1 MPLRHIQPERYDGLL
16 TEKADHWQSTLSALG
31 APTANVYPSPPTGY
45 RLRAEFRI
53 WHDGDDLNYVMFSP
67 DQPKDPVVI
76 SNFMIASPVIQAA
89 MEPLRLRLQSR
100 EVLRKKLFQ
109 VEFLSTLAGELL
121 VSLIYHRPVDDAW
134 EDAARQLAADINAS
148 IIGRS
153 RKQKRVI
160 GQDWVRET
168 LRVNDRS
175 FHYTQPE
182 GAFTQPNGW
191 VNQHMLEWVTSQT
204 HDQNAD
210 LLELYCGVGN
220 FTLPLSH
227 FYRRV
232 LATELSKS
240 ATRAAT
246 ENLALNNITN
256 VEFARLSAEEVTQ
269 AIRGVREFRRL
280 EHLRNP
286 LRDYRFTTLFVD
298 PPRAGLDPET
308 LALASSFPRLIYISC
323 NPTTLSRD
331 IEMLNQTHA
340 VSHLAFFDQFPYTHH
355 LEVGTV
361 LRRKSL

>member
-1 MPLRHIQPERYDGLL
+1 MPLRHIQPELYDHLL
-16 TEKADHWQSTLSALG
+16 SEKVNHWQSTLSALG
-31 APTANVYPSPPTGY
+31 APAAEVFPSPPTGY

-67 DQPKDPVVI
+67 DRPKDPVAV
-76 SNFMIASPVIQAA
+76 SNFSIASPVIQAT
-89 MEPLRLRLQSR
+89 MEPLRLKLQSR
-100 EVLRKKLFQ
+100 DVLRKKLFQ

-121 VSLIYHRPVDDAW
+121 VSLIYHRRLDDAW
-134 EDAARQLAADINAS
+134 EDAAMQLAADINAS

-160 GQDWVRET
+160 GRDWVRET
-168 LRVNDRS
+168 LCVNDRS
-175 FHYTQPE
+175 FHYNQPE

-220 FTLPLSH
+220 FTLPLSNY
-227 FYRRV
+227 YRRV

-240 ATRAAT
+240 ATRAAA
-246 ENLALNNITN
+246 ENLALNDITN

-269 AIRGVREFRRL
+269 AIRGDREFRRL
-280 EHLRNP
+280 EHLKHP

-298 PPRAGLDPET
+298 PPRAGLDPDT
-308 LALASSFPRLIYISC
+308 LALASRFPLLIYISC

-331 IEMLNQTHA
+331 IEMLNQSHA

>member
-1 MPLRHIQPERYDGLL
+1 MPLRHIQPELYDRLL
-16 TEKADHWQSTLSALG
+16 AKKVEHWQPTFSALG
-31 APTANVYPSPPTGY
+31 APAAEVFPSPPTAY

-67 DQPKDPVVI
+67 DRPKDPVVV
-76 SNFMIASPVIQAA
+76 SNFSIASPVIQAA
-89 MEPLRLRLQSR
+89 MEPLRLKLQSR
-100 EVLRKKLFQ
+100 DVLRKKLFQ

-121 VSLIYHRPVDDAW
+121 VSLIYHHPLDDAW
-134 EDAARQLAADINAS
+134 EDAAKQLAADINAS

-160 GQDWVRET
+160 GRDWVQET
-168 LRVNDRS
+168 LCVNDRS

-220 FTLPLSH
+220 FTLPLSNY
-227 FYRRV
+227 YRRV

-240 ATRAAT
+240 ATRAAA
-246 ENLALNNITN
+246 ENLALNDITN

-269 AIRGVREFRRL
+269 AIRGDREFRRL
-280 EHLRNP
+280 EHLKHP

-298 PPRAGLDPET
+298 PPRAGLDPDT
-308 LALASSFPRLIYISC
+308 LALASRFPLLIYISC
-323 NPTTLSRD
+323 NPTTLIRD
-331 IEMLNQTHA
+331 IEMLNQSHA

-361 LRRKSL
+361 LRRKSP

>member
-1 MPLRHIQPERYDGLL
+1 MPLRHIQPELYDRLL
-16 TEKADHWQSTLSALG
+16 AKKVEHWQPTFSALG
-31 APTANVYPSPPTGY
+31 APAAEVFPSPPTAY

-67 DQPKDPVVI
+67 DRPKDPVVV
-76 SNFMIASPVIQAA
+76 SNFSIASPVIQAA
-89 MEPLRLRLQSR
+89 MEPLRLKLQSR
-100 EVLRKKLFQ
+100 DVLRKKLFQ

-121 VSLIYHRPVDDAW
+121 VSLIYHRPLDDAW
-134 EDAARQLAADINAS
+134 EDAAKQLAADINAS

-160 GQDWVRET
+160 GRDWVQET
-168 LRVNDRS
+168 LCVNDRS

-220 FTLPLSH
+220 FTLPLSNY
-227 FYRRV
+227 YRRV

-240 ATRAAT
+240 ATRAAA

-269 AIRGVREFRRL
+269 AIRGDREFRRL
-280 EHLRNP
+280 EHLKHP

-298 PPRAGLDPET
+298 PPRAGLDPDT
-308 LALASSFPRLIYISC
+308 LALASRFPLLIYISC

-331 IEMLNQTHA
+331 IEMLNQSHA

>member
-1 MPLRHIQPERYDGLL
+1 MPLRHIKPELYDRLL
-16 TEKADHWQSTLSALG
+16 TEKVDHWQAILSALG
-31 APTANVYPSPPTGY
+31 APAAEVFPSPATGY

-67 DQPKDPVVI
+67 DRPKDPVVVP
-76 SNFMIASPVIQAA
+76 SFSIASPVIQAA
-89 MEPLRLRLQSR
+89 MEPLRLKLQSQD
-100 EVLRKKLFQ
+100 VLRKKLFQ
-109 VEFLSTLAGELL
+109 VEFLNTLAGELL
-121 VSLIYHRPVDDAW
+121 VSLIYHRPLDDAW
-134 EDAARQLAADINAS
+134 GDAAKQLAADINAS

-160 GQDWVRET
+160 GRDWVRET
-168 LRVNDRS
+168 LCVNNRS

-246 ENLALNNITN
+246 ENLALNDITN
-256 VEFARLSAEEVTQ
+256 VEFARLSAEEVAQ
-269 AIRGVREFRRL
+269 AIRGDREFRRL
-280 EHLRNP
+280 KHLKNP
-286 LRDYRFTTLFVD
+286 LGDYRFTTLFVD
-298 PPRAGLDPET
+298 PPRAGLDPDT
-308 LALASSFPRLIYISC
+308 LALASRFPLLIYISC

-361 LRRKSL
+361 LRRKSP